1 MTKTDLARSAWL
13 IGEAAQSKPKVTRK
27 VIRKIVTSTNWTK
40 NSDNVPGGRM
50 GMQKLELMTI

>member
-13 IGEAAQSKPKVTRK
+13 IGEAAQSQPK
-27 VIRKIVTSTNWTK
+27 VIRTIVTSTNWTK

-50 GMQKLELMTI
+50 GIQKLELMTI